1 MSAGFRARTRL
12 CPVLETAYIQNPRTD
27 TAVIRY
33 LPGYRRNA
41 CTNTVCSPA
50 EPSYDLVRPVRP
62 VGPVRMMVM
71 PITIDVTF
79 VIQGPVSSFTYTN
92 TYNYGEMITDV
103 WDVIKDKV
111 FELYG
116 NTPIRYGKLD
126 HLTSQASGVIY
137 LYGSGLPESGGIF
150 TPSVTFV

>member
-27 TAVIRY
+27 TTVVRY

-41 CTNTVCSPA
+41 CTNTVCYPA
-50 EPSYDLVRPVRP
+50 APSYDLVRPVR
-62 VGPVRMMVM
+62 VARMMVM

-79 VIQGPVSSFTYTN
+79 VIQGPVDSYTHTN

-126 HLTSQASGVIY
+126 NLKSDSTGVIY
-137 LYGSGLPESGGIF
+137 LYGSGLPQNGGIF